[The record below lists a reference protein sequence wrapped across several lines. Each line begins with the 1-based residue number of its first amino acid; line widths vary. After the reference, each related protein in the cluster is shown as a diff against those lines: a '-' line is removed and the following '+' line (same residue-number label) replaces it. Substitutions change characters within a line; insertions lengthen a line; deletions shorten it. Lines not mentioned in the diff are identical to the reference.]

1 MQAPRLAPAARNNID
16 ESPPLTTAYPHLL
29 APLDLGFTTLANRVL
44 MGSMHTGL
52 EDGRK
57 HFTAMAAFYAERA
70 RGGVGLIVTGGFAP
84 NIEGWAKPFA
94 GTLATHAAARRHREV
109 TDAVHTEGGKIA
121 LQILHT
127 GRYGY
132 SPLCVAPSRIQSP
145 ISPFTPRELGER
157 GIERQIRAFVR
168 CALLA
173 REAGYDG
180 IEVMG
185 SEGYFIN
192 QFLVTHTN
200 HRADRWGGA
209 YENRMRLAV
218 EIVRRVREAVG
229 PDFIL
234 IYRISLIDLI
244 PDGSSWPEVVQLAK
258 AVTAAGAT
266 ILNTG
271 IGWHEARVPTIAT
284 SVPRAAFAWVTKKLR
299 EALRAEGVGIPLV
312 TSNRINTPE
321 VGEQVLADGSA
332 DMVSLAR
339 PFLADADFVAKA
351 AAGRADEINTCI
363 ACNQACL
370 DHTFKN
376 QLASC
381 LVNPRAGHETTL
393 LIRRTAATKCVAV
406 VGAGP
411 AGLAAAT
418 TLAERGHEV
427 HLFESAAEIG
437 GQFNLAKRI
446 PGKEEFHETLRYFAR
461 RIERMGVAMH
471 LNQRVSADQLIAERF
486 DEVLL
491 ATGVTPRD
499 PRIPGQDSPG
509 VIGYLDA
516 ILQRQPVGPRVV
528 IVGAGGIGFDVAE
541 FLVHDAAH
549 PSPALDLAA
558 WMAEWGVADP
568 AAIRGGVVRAAPS
581 APARQVTLLQRK
593 AGKLGAGLGKTTG
606 WIHRSA
612 LKMKGVEMI
621 AGVNYER
628 IGPHEGA
635 LGLFVTFGPERR
647 DGTVIACD
655 SIVLCAGQEP
665 LRELQA
671 PLVAAGLKVQ
681 LIGGAFE
688 AGELDAKRAIDQG
701 TRLAAAL

>member
-1 MQAPRLAPAARNNID
+1 MANP
-16 ESPPLTTAYPHLL
+16 YPNLL
-29 APLDLGFTTLANRVL
+29 APLDLGFTTLKNRVL

-57 HFTAMAAFYAERA
+57 HFAAMAAFYAERA
-70 RGGVGLIVTGGFAP
+70 RGDVGLIVTGGFAP

-94 GTLATHAAARRHREV
+94 GTLATPAAARRHREV
-109 TDAVHTEGGKIA
+109 TDAVHAEGGKIA

-127 GRYGY
+127 GRYAY
-132 SPLCVAPSRIQSP
+132 QPFAVAPSRLQSP
-145 ISPFTPRELGER
+145 ISPFTPRELSER

-168 CALLA
+168 CAKLA
-173 REAGYDG
+173 RDAGYDG
-180 IEVMG
+180 VEVMG

-200 HRADRWGGA
+200 HRSDRWGGE
-209 YENRMRLAV
+209 YTNRMRLAV

-229 PDFIL
+229 ADFIL

-244 PDGSSWPEVVQLAK
+244 PDGSSWPEVIELAK

-266 ILNTG
+266 ILNSG

-284 SVPRAAFAWVTKKLR
+284 SVPRAAFAGVTKRLR
-299 EALRAEGVGIPLV
+299 EDLRAAGLAIPV
-312 TSNRINTPE
+312 ITSNRINTPDTA
-321 VGEQVLADGSA
+321 EQVLADGCA

-339 PFLADADFVAKA
+339 PFLADAEFVAKA

-370 DHTFKN
+370 DHTFKGT
-376 QLASC
+376 LASC

-393 LIRRTAATKCVAV
+393 LIRTAPSKRRFAV

-418 TLAERGHEV
+418 TLAERGHDV
-427 HLFESAAEIG
+427 DLYDAADEIG
-437 GQFNLAKRI
+437 GQFNLARRI
-446 PGKEEFHETLRYFAR
+446 PGKEEFSETLRYFRR
-461 RIERMGVAMH
+461 RIERTGVRLH
-471 LNQRVSADQLIAERF
+471 LGQRMSGSSLLAARHDA
-486 DEVLL
+486 VLL

-499 PRIPGQDSPG
+499 PKIAGQDAPG
-509 VIGYLDA
+509 VMNYVDA
-516 ILQRQPVGPRVV
+516 ILGRQPVGRRVAL
-528 IVGAGGIGFDVAE
+528 IGAGGIGFDVAE
-541 FLVHDAAH
+541 LLVHDAAH
-549 PSPALDLAA
+549 PAPSLDLAA
-558 WMAEWGVADP
+558 WQREWGVTDP
-568 AAIRGGVVRAAPS
+568 STARGGVTRAEPAP
-581 APARQVTLLQRK
+581 AARQVTLLQRR

-606 WIHRSA
+606 WIHRAA
-612 LKMKGVEMI
+612 LKMKNVQMVS
-621 AGVNYER
+621 GVNYER
-628 IGPHEGA
+628 IGVHDGA
-635 LGLFVTFGPERR
+635 LGLFVSYGEGRR
-647 DGTVIACD
+647 DGEVIACD

-671 PLVAAGLKVQ
+671 PLEAGGVKVH
-681 LIGGAFE
+681 LIGGAHE

-701 TRLAAAL
+701 TRLAASL